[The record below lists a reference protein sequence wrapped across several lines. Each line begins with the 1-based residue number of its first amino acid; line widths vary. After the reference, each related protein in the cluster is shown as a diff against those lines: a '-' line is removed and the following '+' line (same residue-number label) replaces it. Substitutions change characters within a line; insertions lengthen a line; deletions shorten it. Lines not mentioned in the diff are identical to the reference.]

1 MSDPD
6 AVAAGAAF
14 AARCETIQGKEV
26 IPDDD
31 EDGIRLA
38 RQLHRTGVCPVTVAK
53 LDPDP

>member
-14 AARCETIQGKEV
+14 AALCEIIQGKEV
-26 IPDDD
+26 IPYDD

-38 RQLHRTGVCPVTVAK
+38 RQLHRTGVCPGKVAN